1 MIRQGQLCDPSLMN
15 NEVVLICNFALY
27 QSVYT
32 GIIGD
37 LQHCPISVSTNVLQ
51 GLLSLSQSLS

>member
-37 LQHCPISVSTNVLQ
+37 LHCPIYVSTNMVQ
-51 GLLSLSQSLS
+51 GLLSVSQSLS